1 MFISCLRVGYEP
13 KAPHAHSLVRDKAV
27 SKGTYISVEE
37 LALMRWECGDTGG
50 LSFTWGPPKSSPISG
65 DAGGAAANGNGL
77 GTAAA
82 PFSTA
87 AAPFGTAAAP
97 FSFGGSSGMP
107 SAPKHTCPF
116 VMELKPDCIPAAAC

>member
-1 MFISCLRVGYEP
+1 MC
-13 KAPHAHSLVRDKAV
+13 
-27 SKGTYISVEE
+27 
-37 LALMRWECGDTGG
+37 WECGDTGG
-50 LSFTWGPPKSSPISG
+50 LGFTWGLPKSSPISG

-77 GTAAA
+77 
-82 PFSTA
+82 
-87 AAPFGTAAAP
+87 GTAAAP